1 MGKYF
6 SDDAL
11 SVMSSLIG
19 LSRALESDTN
29 PLDDVM
35 TLLLDT
41 TVHVSEDELSFEK
54 DKLREKLLEAK
65 KRTVP
70 SCFVCQHPCGHNDDY
85 PMEKIGDID
94 NEATREIFTLLEKII
109 RGDAVPE
116 EKKRELTL
124 KSLIYISS
132 DFGKEYIASLIS
144 SLGEYCV
151 RC

>member
-29 PLDDVM
+29 PLEDVM
-35 TLLLDT
+35 AILLDT
-41 TVHVSEDELSFEK
+41 TVLVSKEDLSYRK
-54 DKLREKLLEAK
+54 DKLKEDLLDAK

-85 PMEKIGDID
+85 PTEKLSELD
-94 NEATREIFTLLEKII
+94 NEPTREIFTLLEKII
-109 RGDAVPE
+109 KEDTVPE

-132 DFGKEYIASLIS
+132 DFGKEYMASLIASLR
-144 SLGEYCV
+144 EYC
-151 RC
+151 

>member
-11 SVMSSLIG
+11 SVLSSLIG

-29 PLDDVM
+29 PLEDVM

-41 TVHVSEDELSFEK
+41 TVRVSMDDLSSVK
-54 DKLREKLLEAK
+54 DKIKEELLDAK

-85 PMEKIGDID
+85 PLEKLSDLD
-94 NEATREIFTLLEKII
+94 RESTREIFTLLERII
-109 RGDAVPE
+109 KEDTVPE

-124 KSLIYISS
+124 RSLIYISS
-132 DFGKEYIASLIS
+132 DFGDEYMASLIASLR
-144 SLGEYCV
+144 EYC
-151 RC
+151 

>member
-11 SVMSSLIG
+11 SVLSSLIG

-29 PLDDVM
+29 PLEDVM

-41 TVHVSEDELSFEK
+41 TVRVSRDDLSSVK
-54 DKLREKLLEAK
+54 DKIKEELLDAK

-85 PMEKIGDID
+85 PLEKLSDLD
-94 NEATREIFTLLEKII
+94 RESTREIFTLLEKII
-109 RGDAVPE
+109 KEDTVPE

-124 KSLIYISS
+124 RSLIYISS
-132 DFGKEYIASLIS
+132 DFGDEYMASLIASLR
-144 SLGEYCV
+144 EYC
-151 RC
+151 

>member
-6 SDDAL
+6 SSDAL
-11 SVMSSLIG
+11 SVLSSLVG
-19 LSRALESDTN
+19 LARSLENDPD

-35 TLLLDT
+35 SLLLSSVIAVNGD
-41 TVHVSEDELSFEK
+41 DLSSEK
-54 DKLREKLLEAK
+54 DTLKVSLLEAK

-85 PMEKIGDID
+85 PMEKIGDLD

-109 RGDAVPE
+109 RGDTVPE

-144 SLGEYCV
+144 SLGEFCA
-151 RC
+151 R

>member
-29 PLDDVM
+29 PLEDVM
-35 TLLLDT
+35 AILLDT
-41 TVHVSEDELSFEK
+41 TVLVSKDDLSSRK
-54 DKLREKLLEAK
+54 DKLKEDLLDAK

-85 PMEKIGDID
+85 PTEKLSELD
-94 NEATREIFTLLEKII
+94 NEPTREIFTLLEEII
-109 RGDAVPE
+109 KEDTVPE

-132 DFGKEYIASLIS
+132 DFGKEYMASLIASLR
-144 SLGEYCV
+144 EYC
-151 RC
+151 

>member
-29 PLDDVM
+29 PLEDVM
-35 TLLLDT
+35 AILLDT
-41 TVHVSEDELSFEK
+41 TVLVSKDDLSSRKYKLKED
-54 DKLREKLLEAK
+54 LLDAK

-85 PMEKIGDID
+85 PQDKLSDLD
-94 NEATREIFTLLEKII
+94 NEPTREIFTLLEKII
-109 RGDAVPE
+109 KEDTVPE

-132 DFGKEYIASLIS
+132 DFGKEYMASLIT
-144 SLGEYCV
+144 SLREYC
-151 RC
+151 

>member
-11 SVMSSLIG
+11 SVLSSLIG

-41 TVHVSEDELSFEK
+41 TVRVSMDDLSSVK
-54 DKLREKLLEAK
+54 DKIKEELLDAK

-85 PMEKIGDID
+85 PLEKLSDLD
-94 NEATREIFTLLEKII
+94 RESTREIFTLLERII
-109 RGDAVPE
+109 KEDTVPE

-124 KSLIYISS
+124 RSLIYISS
-132 DFGKEYIASLIS
+132 DFGDEYMASLIASLR
-144 SLGEYCV
+144 EYC
-151 RC
+151 

>member
-6 SDDAL
+6 SDDVL
-11 SVMSSLIG
+11 SVLSSLIG

-29 PLDDVM
+29 PLEDVM

-41 TVHVSEDELSFEK
+41 TVRVSMDDLSSVK
-54 DKLREKLLEAK
+54 DKIKEELLDAK

-85 PMEKIGDID
+85 PLEKLSDLD
-94 NEATREIFTLLEKII
+94 RESTREIFTLLERII
-109 RGDAVPE
+109 KGDTVPE

-124 KSLIYISS
+124 RSLIYISS
-132 DFGKEYIASLIS
+132 DFGDEYMASLIASLR
-144 SLGEYCV
+144 EYC
-151 RC
+151 

>member
-11 SVMSSLIG
+11 SVLSSLIG

-41 TVHVSEDELSFEK
+41 TVRVSMDDLSSVK
-54 DKLREKLLEAK
+54 DKIKEELLDAK

-85 PMEKIGDID
+85 PLEKLSDLD
-94 NEATREIFTLLEKII
+94 RESTREIFTLLERII
-109 RGDAVPE
+109 KGDTVPE

-124 KSLIYISS
+124 RSLIYISS
-132 DFGKEYIASLIS
+132 DFGDEYMASLIASLR
-144 SLGEYCV
+144 EYC
-151 RC
+151 

>member
-11 SVMSSLIG
+11 SVLSSLIG

-29 PLDDVM
+29 PLEDVM

-41 TVHVSEDELSFEK
+41 TVRVSMDDLSSVK
-54 DKLREKLLEAK
+54 DKIKEELLDAK

-70 SCFVCQHPCGHNDDY
+70 SCFVCQHPCGHNDHY
-85 PMEKIGDID
+85 PLEKLSDLD
-94 NEATREIFTLLEKII
+94 RESTREIFTLLERII
-109 RGDAVPE
+109 KEDTVPE

-132 DFGKEYIASLIS
+132 DFGDEYMASLIA
-144 SLGEYCV
+144 LLREYC
-151 RC
+151 

>member
-11 SVMSSLIG
+11 SVLSSLIG

-29 PLDDVM
+29 PLEDVM

-41 TVHVSEDELSFEK
+41 TVRVSMDDLSSVK
-54 DKLREKLLEAK
+54 DKIKEELLDAK

-85 PMEKIGDID
+85 PLEKLSDLD
-94 NEATREIFTLLEKII
+94 RESTREIFTLLERII
-109 RGDAVPE
+109 KEDTVPE

-132 DFGKEYIASLIS
+132 DFGDEYMASLIASLR
-144 SLGEYCV
+144 EYC
-151 RC
+151 

>member
-11 SVMSSLIG
+11 SVLSSLIG

-29 PLDDVM
+29 PLEDVM

-41 TVHVSEDELSFEK
+41 TVLVSRDDLSSVK
-54 DKLREKLLEAK
+54 DKIKEELLDAK

-85 PMEKIGDID
+85 PLEKLSDLD
-94 NEATREIFTLLEKII
+94 RESTREIFTLLERII
-109 RGDAVPE
+109 KEDTVPE

-132 DFGKEYIASLIS
+132 DFGDEYMASLIASLR
-144 SLGEYCV
+144 EYC
-151 RC
+151 

>member
-11 SVMSSLIG
+11 SVLSSLIG

-29 PLDDVM
+29 PLEDVM

-41 TVHVSEDELSFEK
+41 TVRVSRDDLSSVK
-54 DKLREKLLEAK
+54 DKIKEELLDAK

-85 PMEKIGDID
+85 PLEKLSDLD
-94 NEATREIFTLLEKII
+94 RESTREIFTLLERII
-109 RGDAVPE
+109 KEDTVPE

-124 KSLIYISS
+124 RSLIYISS
-132 DFGKEYIASLIS
+132 DFGDEYMASLIASLR
-144 SLGEYCV
+144 EYC
-151 RC
+151 